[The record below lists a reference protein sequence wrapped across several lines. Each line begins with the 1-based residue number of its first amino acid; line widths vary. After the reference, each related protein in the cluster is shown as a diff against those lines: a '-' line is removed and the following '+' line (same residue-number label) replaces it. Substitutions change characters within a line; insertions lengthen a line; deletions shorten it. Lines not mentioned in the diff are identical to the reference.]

1 MVFSNLCAKPRRLPF
16 CQSETGSEDFEWFV
30 ETDFEDDKWYEEDRN
45 SNDDFIDEL
54 EEEDICD
61 KW

>member
-1 MVFSNLCAKPRRLPF
+1 MTKRQKEYNKHGPF
-16 CQSETGSEDFEWFV
+16 EDFEWFV